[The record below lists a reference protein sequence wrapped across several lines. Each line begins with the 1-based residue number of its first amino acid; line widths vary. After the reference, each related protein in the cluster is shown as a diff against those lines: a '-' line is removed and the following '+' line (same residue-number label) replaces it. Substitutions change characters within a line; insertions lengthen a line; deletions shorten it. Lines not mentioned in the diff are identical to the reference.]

1 MQKRGMTLIELIVA
15 VTIFVVVMT
24 LAVGAYVTISRS
36 RILIGNMKDT
46 QQKVRVADEMIIRLA
61 KQAEYA
67 NISTDG
73 KTLELYF
80 DTGSAAAS
88 ANKFALDQVG
98 TNQWDLKSFVCTDS
112 ASAQA
117 INCSNWGN
125 GSSLLGRTAGQT
137 GGIVVTQ
144 SDVFKLSGL
153 YPSVLNLTLNLKNLS
168 PGFAQAE
175 DTISLSNSI
184 ILESLR

>member
-1 MQKRGMTLIELIVA
+1 MTLIEMIVA

-24 LAVGAYVTISRS
+24 LAVGGYVTISRS

-61 KQAEYA
+61 KQAEYVK
-67 NISTDG
+67 IPIDG
-73 KTLELYF
+73 MSLELYF

-88 ANKFALDQVG
+88 ANKFALEPVG
-98 TNQWDLKSFVCTDS
+98 TKEWDLKSFVCADS

-117 INCSNWGN
+117 INCSDWGN

-137 GGIVVTQ
+137 GGIVITQ
-144 SDVFKLSGL
+144 PDVFSLSGL
-153 YPSVLNLTLNLKNLS
+153 YPSVLSLYLELKNLS

-175 DTISLSNSI
+175 DTIRIQNSI
-184 ILESLR
+184 ILESLK